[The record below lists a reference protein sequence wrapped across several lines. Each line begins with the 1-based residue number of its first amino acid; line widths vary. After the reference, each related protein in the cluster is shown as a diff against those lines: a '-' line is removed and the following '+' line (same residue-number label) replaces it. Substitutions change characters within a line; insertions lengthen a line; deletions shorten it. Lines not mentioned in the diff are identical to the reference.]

1 MMFLFKILLLIA
13 MLVPLTVCTQ
23 TMLTDT
29 SLFKN
34 DSSQKA
40 HPQTSTNDLVDYQNA
55 RLGIR
60 NYYILGKDNFKRQAF
75 FPFYLRD
82 KDWLKLGVYT
92 VVSATIAFANQ
103 PIKTYAVNLK
113 QNNRG
118 IATVSKYVTRFGDP
132 YIKYILGAGLAAGL
146 LSKDRKLETTTLLA
160 SQAYFI
166 SNILG
171 GAIKILT
178 GVQGPFYT
186 DPFTHQIEPVFR
198 GPLYVFKKTPD
209 GEELRLNN
217 YGSFPSGHTYSAF
230 SVATVYAMQYKNK
243 PLIPIV
249 AYSIATLVGLSRLT
263 ENRHWAMDIIPG
275 ALLGYFSG
283 RQVVK
288 NFRRFYK
295 ENKLQ
300 KKKTTSL
307 TFNLQYTNQQLRPG
321 LIVKW

>member
-1 MMFLFKILLLIA
+1 MPVIKSLLLIII
-13 MLVPLTVCTQ
+13 LLPLIVCAQ
-23 TMLTDT
+23 TIIADT
-29 SLFKN
+29 SILKN
-34 DSSQKA
+34 DSSKKA
-40 HPQTSTNDLVDYQNA
+40 YTQTITTDIVDYKNA

-60 NYYILGKDNFKRQAF
+60 NYYILGKDNFKRQAL
-75 FPFYLRD
+75 FPVHLRG
-82 KDWLKLGVYT
+82 KDWLKLGAFT
-92 VVSATIAFANQ
+92 IVSASIALANQ
-103 PIKTYAVNLK
+103 PIKTYAINLK
-113 QNNRG
+113 QNNPVL
-118 IATVSKYVTRFGDP
+118 ASVSKYVTRFGDP

-178 GVQGPFYT
+178 GVQAPFYT
-186 DPFTHQIEPVFR
+186 DPFTQQIEPAFR
-198 GPLYVFKKTPD
+198 GPFYVFKKTRE
-209 GEELRLNN
+209 GEPLRLNN

-230 SVATVYAMQYKNK
+230 SVATVYAMQYINK

-263 ENRHWAMDIIPG
+263 ENRHWAMDILPG
-275 ALLGYFSG
+275 ALLGYYSG

-288 NFRRFYK
+288 NYRRFYK
-295 ENKLQ
+295 ENKLH

-307 TFNLQYTNQQLRPG
+307 TFNIQYTNQQLRPG
-321 LIVKW
+321 LIVRW